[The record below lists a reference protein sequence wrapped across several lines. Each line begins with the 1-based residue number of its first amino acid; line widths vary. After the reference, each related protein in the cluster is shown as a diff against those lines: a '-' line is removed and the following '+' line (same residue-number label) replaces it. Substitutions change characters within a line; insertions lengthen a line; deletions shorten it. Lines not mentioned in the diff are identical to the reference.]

1 MSVCSIFRGIIEANA
16 HTDPDPTLQDAG
28 NKASSS
34 LAAVNFGIDL
44 RGNVG
49 ICIHT
54 IPNSKYDVALDP
66 HPNPNSHR
74 PRCDSE
80 DERTITPAKL

>member
-1 MSVCSIFRGIIEANA
+1 MYMSVCSIFRGIIEANA
-16 HTDPDPTLQDAG
+16 HTNPDPTLQDAG

-54 IPNSKYDVALDP
+54 IPNSKDLILTLTLIPTLIASTQSP
-66 HPNPNSHR
+66 TAS
-74 PRCDSE
+74 
-80 DERTITPAKL
+80 TM